1 MWRSEAYNHSQDGEG
16 RLQNKALPFPA
27 TISKQTQQV
36 PSASHSFVALPS
48 YGQRPEGQ
56 SSCKAAHQVP
66 RERNVYTLTRP
77 TPTPG
82 ASRRHSLLSEP
93 SGTAPCQPRP
103 RRGRRAPE
111 QPPSPPRGRLT
122 AAGGGS
128 GHNAAASAAPTGAR
142 PASGIRP
149 PSRGRRAEQKGGRG
163 GGAPRSPQPGCAPPA
178 VPLLVPG
185 GRGGGPR
192 EEGSERG
199 RGEPVI
205 GLLTINRHDPRG
217 GPYQL
222 ERTQERRRR
231 APRLPDGSAARGRAG
246 VAGSGFRGAGRR
258 SGPGRVTPPSAQ
270 RARAGARAAAVERA
284 RRAPVRAQRP
294 RPGGRCAMARLRG
307 RPARYGLPGGGFPK
321 WLRWSSGY
329 TWLPSALTAVE
340 LKDCWFLLPTNNAI
354 SSSGGKLLFSQ

>member
-56 SSCKAAHQVP
+56 ASCKAAHQVP

-128 GHNAAASAAPTGAR
+128 GHNAAASAAPTGTR

-163 GGAPRSPQPGCAPPA
+163 GGAPRSPQPGWRPPSRPPPRARGEGRWAAGGGERVGTRGARYWPTYHQSPWSPRWAVPTGAHAGEAPP
-178 VPLLVPG
+178 
-185 GRGGGPR
+185 
-192 EEGSERG
+192 
-199 RGEPVI
+199 
-205 GLLTINRHDPRG
+205 
-217 GPYQL
+217 
-222 ERTQERRRR
+222 
-231 APRLPDGSAARGRAG
+231 SAAAARRE
-246 VAGSGFRGAGRR
+246 RR
-258 SGPGRVTPPSAQ
+258 SGPG
-270 RARAGARAAAVERA
+270 
-284 RRAPVRAQRP
+284 
-294 RPGGRCAMARLRG
+294 
-307 RPARYGLPGGGFPK
+307 GGGGE
-321 WLRWSSGY
+321 R
-329 TWLPSALTAVE
+329 V
-340 LKDCWFLLPTNNAI
+340 
-354 SSSGGKLLFSQ
+354 

>member
-1 MWRSEAYNHSQDGEG
+1 MEKEGFKTKPFPSRRPSPSKPNKCRAHLTPLLLSRATGRGRKG
-16 RLQNKALPFPA
+16 RLVVKQPTKSPGRGTFTPQRDRHPPPGLLAGTLCSQSPPAQLPASPDPGGAAELRSSRPRHPEGGSRQREEAPA
-27 TISKQTQQV
+27 TT
-36 PSASHSFVALPS
+36 PPPP
-48 YGQRPEGQ
+48 QRPRAPARHPA
-56 SSCKAAHQVP
+56 SVLLPAAAG
-66 RERNVYTLTRP
+66 L
-77 TPTPG
+77 
-82 ASRRHSLLSEP
+82 SRREDAEEAPLAPLSP
-93 SGTAPCQPRP
+93 
-103 RRGRRAPE
+103 
-111 QPPSPPRGRLT
+111 
-122 AAGGGS
+122 AG
-128 GHNAAASAAPTGAR
+128 
-142 PASGIRP
+142 
-149 PSRGRRAEQKGGRG
+149 
-163 GGAPRSPQPGCAPPA
+163 APPA

-192 EEGSERG
+192 EEGSEWG

>member
-1 MWRSEAYNHSQDGEG
+1 MEKEG
-16 RLQNKALPFPA
+16 FKTKPFP
-27 TISKQTQQV
+27 
-36 PSASHSFVALPS
+36 
-48 YGQRPEGQ
+48 
-56 SSCKAAHQVP
+56 
-66 RERNVYTLTRP
+66 
-77 TPTPG
+77 
-82 ASRRHSLLSEP
+82 SRRPSPSKPNKCRAHLTPLLLSRAT
-93 SGTAPCQPRP
+93 G
-103 RRGRRAPE
+103 RGRRGNLVVK
-111 QPPSPPRGRLT
+111 QPTKSPGRGTFTPYRDRHPPPGLLAGTLCSQSPPAQLPASPDPGG
-122 AAGGGS
+122 AAELRSSRPRHPEGGGS